1 MWKEATNERLMSR
14 ISMGGKLRLTPTV
27 ISQLS
32 NGLSVS
38 QKIITHT
45 FVSLG
50 QCEQTHSMLF
60 IKWQMLKSRDQLS
73 SFCLDSCGFQSKHI
87 CVTKD
92 WAALSRTSVCVSYF
106 TLNTAKFPQKIQA
119 NPHLGKNSE
128 QGRQSVQ
135 HLPQHA
141 QLTANTQKNIFL
153 RKFRIHSRGKAG
165 RCKYVCTVV
174 SSPRFK
180 WQIVGFPRFKHIFLQ
195 TLKDFPTSENISEAK
210 KNAISKVLQLKMW
223 FLR

>member
-1 MWKEATNERLMSR
+1 MR
-14 ISMGGKLRLTPTV
+14 
-27 ISQLS
+27 
-32 NGLSVS
+32 
-38 QKIITHT
+38 
-45 FVSLG
+45 
-50 QCEQTHSMLF
+50 F
-60 IKWQMLKSRDQLS
+60 IKWQVLKSRDQLS
-73 SFCLDSCGFQSKHI
+73 SFCLDSSGFQSKHI

-106 TLNTAKFPQKIQA
+106 TLNTAKFPHAAAKNPGKSPSGQKHRA
-119 NPHLGKNSE
+119 R
-128 QGRQSVQ
+128 RQSVQ

>member
-1 MWKEATNERLMSR
+1 MR
-14 ISMGGKLRLTPTV
+14 V
-27 ISQLS
+27 
-32 NGLSVS
+32 
-38 QKIITHT
+38 
-45 FVSLG
+45 
-50 QCEQTHSMLF
+50 
-60 IKWQMLKSRDQLS
+60 IKWQMLS
-73 SFCLDSCGFQSKHI
+73 SFCLDSSGFQSKHI

-106 TLNTAKFPQKIQA
+106 TLNTAKFPHAAKNPGKSPSGQKQRA
-119 NPHLGKNSE
+119 RATKRAAPPAARTVDRTH
-128 QGRQSVQ
+128 
-135 HLPQHA
+135 
-141 QLTANTQKNIFL
+141 TKNIFL

-180 WQIVGFPRFKHIFLQ
+180 WQIVGFPRFEHIFLQ
-195 TLKDFPTSENISEAK
+195 TLKDFPTYENISEAK